1 MFTLTVNPSQML
13 TLSGLGI
20 TNNSGITQ
28 NFVVGNNPAQIKFTN
43 SAATGAQT
51 TFTTTGGNSNFT
63 IGGIIYFFDTSS
75 ANGASFI
82 NNGGTTS
89 GSYGGEVSFAF
100 SSSAGN
106 ATFINN
112 GKGIDTA
119 SRGGKV
125 IFSDSASASTATITN
140 LPNGTPIDIFGGGAT
155 EFAGV
160 ATAASAVITNEGAT
174 VSGQIGGA
182 THFGDT
188 SHAGTATIICNGGQ
202 VAGAGGGIV
211 HFTEGGNPA
220 NATLIANA
228 GVNGGDGGQIQL
240 FGRSAVG
247 TPRVMIFGNATLDLT
262 GQSPGSV
269 GSLEGDGIA
278 KIGNGLTVGSNNL
291 STIFS
296 GTIQSGNAL
305 IKVGTGSLTLT
316 GTNAYGQTEV
326 DDGTL
331 IVDGTT
337 GSTGI
342 TSAQVNAGT
351 LGGSGIIPG
360 SLTIGGATQAPAF
373 LAPAVGTRI
382 QKTLTVQS
390 LLEFFSDGTYSCTF
404 KAKGR
409 RASTDL
415 VIGNGV
421 FIDGGAKINLRG
433 KVQGTLQ
440 AGLVLTLISNTSA
453 NPISGTFSNLP
464 DGVILTIGGNNF
476 QASYEGGDGN
486 DLTLTVVP

>member
-1 MFTLTVNPSQML
+1 M
-13 TLSGLGI
+13 
-20 TNNSGITQ
+20 
-28 NFVVGNNPAQIKFTN
+28 
-43 SAATGAQT
+43 
-51 TFTTTGGNSNFT
+51 
-63 IGGIIYFFDTSS
+63 
-75 ANGASFI
+75 
-82 NNGGTTS
+82 
-89 GSYGGEVSFAF
+89 
-100 SSSAGN
+100 
-106 ATFINN
+106 
-112 GKGIDTA
+112 
-119 SRGGKV
+119 
-125 IFSDSASASTATITN
+125 
-140 LPNGTPIDIFGGGAT
+140 PNGSPIGIVEGGAT
-155 EFAGV
+155 EFSQATTAG
-160 ATAASAVITNEGAT
+160 SAVITNEGAT
-174 VSGQIGGA
+174 VSGQIGGG
-182 THFGDT
+182 TNFNGT
-188 SHAGTATIICNGGQ
+188 SDAGSATIICNGGQ

-211 HFTEGGNPA
+211 HFVESGNPA
-220 NATLIANA
+220 NATLIANG

-247 TPRVMIFGNATLDLT
+247 RPRVMIFGNGTLDLT
-262 GQSPGSV
+262 GLSAGSV

-305 IKVGTGSLTLT
+305 IKVGTGTLTLT
-316 GTNAYGQTEV
+316 GINAYGQTEV
-326 DDGTL
+326 DAGTL

-351 LGGSGIIPG
+351 LGGSGIVPG

-373 LAPAVGTRI
+373 LAPAVGTRT

-421 FIDGGAKINLRG
+421 FIDGNAKINLRG
-433 KVQGTLQ
+433 EVQGNLQ
-440 AGLVLTLISNTSA
+440 AGLVLTVISNTSA
-453 NPISGTFSNLP
+453 NPISGTFSNLA
-464 DGVILTIGGNNF
+464 DGAIITIGGKNF
-476 QASYEGGDGN
+476 EANYSGGDGN